1 MDRLTRVVLVDDHEL
16 IREGLKRI
24 LECDA
29 QIKVVGD
36 AANGL
41 DGLLLI
47 QTLRPDI
54 VIADMNMPKMS
65 GYELLVELRHQAIPT
80 KIILLTIENQREIL
94 EKCIEAGADGYIL
107 KESAGQEIFKAI
119 QQVMGGES
127 YIDPV
132 LVSMLFGRLRK
143 AQNALTQ
150 ENPLSQLT
158 ARELDVLLHMTL
170 GKTNREIGQTLYLA
184 EKTIKNHTTVIYRK
198 LQVKDRVNA
207 ILCAVENQ
215 IRTFVPQDKD
225 H

>member
-1 MDRLTRVVLVDDHEL
+1 MDKVTRVVLVDDHEL

-24 LECDA
+24 LECDP

-41 DGLLLI
+41 DALLLI

-65 GYELLVELRHQAIPT
+65 GYELLVELRLQSMPT

-119 QQVMGGES
+119 QQVMIGES

-132 LVSMLFGRLRK
+132 LVSLLFGRMRK
-143 AQNALTQ
+143 SQTH
-150 ENPLSQLT
+150 ENPLTLLT
-158 ARELDVLLHMTL
+158 SREIDVLLHMTQ
-170 GKTNREIGQTLYLA
+170 GKTNREIAQALYLA
-184 EKTIKNHTTVIYRK
+184 EKTIKNHTTIIYRK

-207 ILCAVENQ
+207 ILCAVEHQ